1 MIPEDVSFSPG
12 LTQIAVEYQ
21 NKELIADRVLPPIP
35 HDRKTGKNKSYST
48 YDIYGIEGGLL
59 GPNSVA
65 DEVDHEVTETSFAL
79 DDYGYKGWVSQEAID
94 NADAPIDPRAKIVR
108 TVTNKVLLRREKRV
122 AEAVFNVANY
132 AAGNQADVNAAWVP
146 TAPTFDIWGA
156 LLTGIDACSA
166 RPNVFVVDLATF
178 RAMQRNTTILSAIK
192 GTLAPQFVEQAV
204 GPGKTGAPG
213 IPDSVF
219 CPALA
224 QALGVDVCLIGS
236 AWYASSKKGQTLTKG
251 RIWSNTSTG
260 AGRGAAAVL
269 RVSKDQTE
277 DIVWAMQ
284 MFWKQPLRVLS
295 WFNPD
300 RGADGSWAHK
310 VIETTKVVLIAN
322 DAGYLWRDTLVT

>member
-1 MIPEDVSFSPG
+1 MLPEDVSFSPG

-21 NKELIADRVLPPIP
+21 NKELIADQVLPPIP
-35 HDRKTGKNKSYST
+35 HDRKTGKYKSYST

-65 DEVDHEVTETSFAL
+65 DEVDHEVTETAFAL
-79 DDYGYKGWVSQEAID
+79 DDWGYKGWVSQEAIN
-94 NADAPIDPRAKIVR
+94 NAEAPIDPRAKIVR
-108 TVTNKVLLRREKRV
+108 TVTNKVLLRRERRV
-122 AEAVFNVANY
+122 AQAVLNVSNY
-132 AAGNQADVNAAWVP
+132 AAGNQADVAGAWVA

-156 LLTGIDACSA
+156 LLTGLDACAA

-178 RAMQRNTTILSAIK
+178 RAMQRNTTILAAIK
-192 GTLAPQFVEQAV
+192 GTLAPQFVEQTV

-224 QALGVDVCLIGS
+224 QALGVEKCLIGA

-251 RIWSNTSTG
+251 RIWDLPNATKG
-260 AGRGAAAVL
+260 GAAFI

-277 DIVWAMQ
+277 DVVWGMQ

-322 DAGYLWRDTLVT
+322 DAGYLFRDTLLT